1 MQAPAICVLE
11 AGPSDWHPYIHL
23 PAGFIKTFHMKSV
36 NWAYQQEPGP
46 YTAGR
51 SIYAPRGKTLGGSSS
66 INGHIYNRG
75 QRQDFDTWAQLG
87 NRGWSY
93 SDVLPYFKRLERR
106 VGEGDDAYRGRDGSL
121 TVTTMDWKDP
131 LCEAFMAGAISLGI
145 PRNPDYNG
153 AIQEGVSYAQR
164 TIKNGLRVSAATAF
178 LHPARK
184 RPNVHVRTHAHATN
198 IIFEGK
204 RAVGVRY
211 IKGGRGG
218 TPVEVRASKEVILAG
233 GTYNSPQLLQLSG
246 VGSPELLQSHGIEVR
261 HALPG
266 VGEGLQDHY
275 APRSVA
281 RVKNIKTI
289 NELRQGWHLWVEALK
304 WATTRRGLLSLSPT
318 MVYCFWHSGETT
330 ESSDLQLTFTPAS
343 YKEGVQGQLED
354 QPGMTVASWQQRPES
369 RGYVRIRS
377 ADPFLQPIIQ
387 TNYLT
392 AELDRRVVVAGMKLA
407 RRLLK
412 STPLAPYYAYED
424 FPGPDVESDD
434 ELSGRR
440 DPARHHHLS
449 SRLHLPHGAGRL
461 DLGRG
466 RRPAS
471 GARAAWPARD
481 RRVDHAAHDLGQSQ
495 RLHHDDRRQGKRPDP
510 RQGARS
516 VTSVVDFSDLL
527 CSRSSAG
534 IAIGMA
540 LRNHVPADRLG
551 PATKELIRLGAG
563 FLATLAAVLPQP
575 DDRLGQVLLRHPGLP
590 LPATRRLS
598 GRDRPVAG
606 AIWAGEDGSPHPDAT
621 GGAGRD
627 RPDLARK
634 SAPRRKTARSRPRP
648 LPSSSIVRSR
658 RYRP

>member
-1 MQAPAICVLE
+1 MDTFDYVIVGAGSAGCVLANRLSEDSAAKVCVLE
-11 AGPSDWHPYIHL
+11 AGPRDWHPYIHL
-23 PAGFIKTFHMKSV
+23 PAGFIKTFHMRSV
-36 NWAYQQEPGP
+36 NWAYQQEVGP
-46 YTAGR
+46 WTGGR

-87 NRGWSY
+87 NRGWGY
-93 SDVLPYFKRLERR
+93 SDILPYFKRLEHRI
-106 VGEGDDAYRGRDGSL
+106 GPGDDTFRGRDGNL
-121 TVTTMDWKDP
+121 TVTTMDWQDP

-184 RPNVHVRTHAHATN
+184 RGNVDVRTHAHATE

-211 IKGGRGG
+211 RRGG
-218 TPVEVRASKEVILAG
+218 KNGTLHEVRATREVILSG

-246 VGSPELLQSHGIEVR
+246 VGSPELLASHGIEVR
-261 HALPG
+261 HGLAG

-289 NELRQGWHLWVEALK
+289 NERRRGLSLVGEAIK

-343 YKEGVQGQLED
+343 YKEGVQGTLED
-354 QPGMTVASWQQRPES
+354 LPGMTVTSWQQRPES

-377 ADPFLQPIIQ
+377 ADPFAPPIIQ

-392 AELDRRVVVAGMKLA
+392 AELDRRVIVAGMKLA

-412 STPLAPYYAYED
+412 SEPLSQYYDYED
-424 FPGPDVESDD
+424 FPGPDVQTDAD
-434 ELSGRR
+434 LLQAATKRGTTTFHPGCTCRMG
-440 DPARHHHLS
+440 PA
-449 SRLHLPHGAGRL
+449 
-461 DLGRG
+461 D
-466 RRPAS
+466 AS
-471 GARAAWPARD
+471 WA
-481 RRVDHAAHDLGQSQ
+481 
-495 RLHHDDRRQGKRPDP
+495 
-510 RQGARS
+510 
-516 VTSVVDFSDLL
+516 VVDDQLRVHGLEGLRVVDASIMPRMISANLNASTQMIADKASDLIRGKTPL
-527 CSRSSAG
+527 EA
-534 IAIGMA
+534 
-540 LRNHVPADRLG
+540 VRL
-551 PATKELIRLGAG
+551 
-563 FLATLAAVLPQP
+563 
-575 DDRLGQVLLRHPGLP
+575 
-590 LPATRRLS
+590 
-598 GRDRPVAG
+598 
-606 AIWAGEDGSPHPDAT
+606 T
-621 GGAGRD
+621 G
-627 RPDLARK
+627 
-634 SAPRRKTARSRPRP
+634 
-648 LPSSSIVRSR
+648 
-658 RYRP
+658 

>member
-1 MQAPAICVLE
+1 METFDYVIIGSGSAGSVLANRLSEDAAVSICVLE

-23 PAGFIKTFHMKSV
+23 PAGFIKTFHMKSI
-36 NWAYQQEPGP
+36 NWAYQQEVGP
-46 YTAGR
+46 YTGGR

-66 INGHIYNRG
+66 INGHIFNRG
-75 QRQDFDTWAQLG
+75 QRQDFDTWAQIG

-93 SDVLPYFKRLERR
+93 SDVLPYFKRIERR
-106 VGEGDDAYRGRDGSL
+106 IGEGDDAYRGRNGPL
-121 TVTTMDWKDP
+121 TVTTMDWRDP
-131 LCEAFMAGAISLGI
+131 LCEAFMAGAMSLGI

-198 IIFEGK
+198 IVLEGK

-211 IKGGRGG
+211 LRGGRGG
-218 TPVEVRASKEVILAG
+218 SPVEVRAAREVILCG

-246 VGSPELLQSHGIEVR
+246 IGSPELLRSHGIEVR

-304 WATTRRGLLSLSPT
+304 WATTRRGLLSLSST
-318 MVYCFWHSGETT
+318 MVYCFWHSGESA

-377 ADPFLQPIIQ
+377 ADPFDAPIIQ

-392 AELDRRVVVAGMKLA
+392 AEVDRRVVVAGMKLA

-412 STPLAPYYAYED
+412 SEPLSPYYDYED
-424 FPGPDVESDD
+424 FPGEGVRSDD
-434 ELSGRR
+434 ELLVAATQRGTTTFHPGCTCRMG
-440 DPARHHHLS
+440 PADSTWAVVDDQLRV
-449 SRLHLPHGAGRL
+449 HGLQALRVIDASIMPRMISANL
-461 DLGRG
+461 NASTLMIADKASDLIRG
-466 RRPAS
+466 RKAPEAPILAEERVVAE
-471 GARAAWPARD
+471 RAT
-481 RRVDHAAHDLGQSQ
+481 V
-495 RLHHDDRRQGKRPDP
+495 K
-510 RQGARS
+510 
-516 VTSVVDFSDLL
+516 
-527 CSRSSAG
+527 
-534 IAIGMA
+534 
-540 LRNHVPADRLG
+540 
-551 PATKELIRLGAG
+551 
-563 FLATLAAVLPQP
+563 
-575 DDRLGQVLLRHPGLP
+575 
-590 LPATRRLS
+590 
-598 GRDRPVAG
+598 
-606 AIWAGEDGSPHPDAT
+606 
-621 GGAGRD
+621 
-627 RPDLARK
+627 
-634 SAPRRKTARSRPRP
+634 
-648 LPSSSIVRSR
+648 
-658 RYRP
+658 